1 MSWTD
6 DDLIGLRIKGSAS
19 ERKDRNVS
27 RGVQPAQHVEP
38 DPRVKRPKLPPTAA
52 VRVSQFRSLCLA
64 RGLPSP
70 VGEHRFHATR
80 KWRFDYAFIN
90 ERIALEV
97 EGGAFTNGRHTRGA
111 GFLKDIEKYGEAA
124 ALGWVVIRVVPKQ
137 LTDVRTF
144 EWIRRAIDAREKA
157 A

>member
-1 MSWTD
+1 MTSWTEED
-6 DDLIGLRIKGSAS
+6 IAHLRIKHRPS
-19 ERKDRNVS
+19 DRNRTVS
-27 RGVQPAQHVEP
+27 RGAQGRQPDRH
-38 DPRVKRPKLPPTAA
+38 DPRVSPNELTPTTA
-52 VRVSQFRSLCLA
+52 
-64 RGLPSP
+64 GLPYPDLCRLMGLP
-70 VGEHRFHATR
+70 VPVAEHRFHPVR
-80 KWRFDYAFIN
+80 KWRFDWAFVPP
-90 ERIALEV
+90 RIAVEV

-144 EWIRRAIDAREKA
+144 EWIRRAISARDQA